1 MSQIDKLRKKFYS
14 KPVRNDMT
22 YDEIIK
28 LADYYNCK
36 DISGGTHPIKIVD
49 KESGTVIPI
58 PRHGS
63 CVKEAYIA
71 QLRELFDTI
80 EARRA

>member
-36 DISGGTHPIKIVD
+36 VISGGTHPIKIVD

-71 QLRELFDTI
+71 QLIELFDTI